1 MNITRI
7 VQNTAA
13 TLTFTTYEDGG
24 QTDIGTITIGI
35 DDQDGTEIVAAGT
48 AVTDN
53 ADGTYEYEVTYDL
66 TSTLGRWTVTWTEAA
81 GQVFVTY
88 VEIVGSLLVDEAD
101 LRTHDLSA
109 MSSTTVYT
117 DAMLAT
123 ARDGALDKL
132 EQWTGRSWIPR
143 FGQVQLAGNGDYSI
157 WLADG
162 IRKYGGGGW
171 SSDILS
177 IQSATVSGT
186 AVTVGNI
193 VIEPLTSE
201 LIRTDGVWTQ
211 ATRTSPRNIT
221 VNYTYGWEHPVDNV
235 ERIVALLVRDQLVA
249 TAIEDRA
256 MSFSDELGT
265 MRFTTPGVGQAVS
278 SIPEVNEWVRAHR
291 IRSVI

>member
-7 VQNTAA
+7 LQNTAA
-13 TLTFTTYEDGG
+13 TITWTAYEDGT
-24 QTDIGTITIGI
+24 QTDIGTVTIGI

-48 AVTDN
+48 SVTDN
-53 ADGTYEYEVTYDL
+53 ADGTYEYAITAAK
-66 TSTLGRWTVTWTEAA
+66 TGTLGRWTVTWSEAA
-81 GQVFVTY
+81 GETFTTY
-88 VEIVGSLLVDEAD
+88 IEIVGSLLVGESD
-101 LRTHDLSA
+101 LRAHDLSA
-109 MSSTTVYT
+109 MASTTVYT
-117 DAMLAT
+117 DAMLAS

-193 VIEPLTSE
+193 VVDSLTSE

-211 ATRTSPRNIT
+211 ATRTNPRNVT

-249 TAIEDRA
+249 SAIEDRA